1 MRRMLKFVHTVATTG
16 LVGAFLMQ
24 LILSWQG
31 IGTQPDVTDRTAV
44 LGARLVLLDVV
55 RWVLIPSVALLV
67 LTGLWSMAASKA
79 YSSAGW
85 AWLKALLGLV
95 LLKAVLLINHSAAR
109 DIVEWLQQTGVPDAQ
124 ARWELARLARMEWL
138 GTWVALGVSVA
149 AIALGIWRPR
159 VKPLQISKTST
170 TPVDEA
176 DDTGTSPSRPLPAL
190 AVQEPPVAG
199 H

>member
-1 MRRMLKFVHTVATTG
+1 MRRTLKFVHTVATTG
-16 LVGAFLMQ
+16 LIGAFLLQ

-31 IGTQPDVTDRTAV
+31 IGTQPEMADRVSA

-55 RWVLIPSVALLV
+55 RWVLIPSVALVV
-67 LTGLWSMAASKA
+67 LTGLWSMAATKA

-109 DIVEWLQQTGVPDAQ
+109 DIVELLQQAGAPDAQ
-124 ARWELARLARMEWL
+124 TTWELARLARMEWL

-159 VKPLQISKTST
+159 VKPLQISKST
-170 TPVDEA
+170 AVPVDEH
-176 DDTGTSPSRPLPAL
+176 DDTGAQSRPIPAL
-190 AVQEPPVAG
+190 TTPQPPATG